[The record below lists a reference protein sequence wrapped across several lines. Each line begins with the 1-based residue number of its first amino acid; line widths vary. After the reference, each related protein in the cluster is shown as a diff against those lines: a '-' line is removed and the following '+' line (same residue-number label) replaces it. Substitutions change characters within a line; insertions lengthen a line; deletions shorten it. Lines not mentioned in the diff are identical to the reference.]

1 VFDPSPQ
8 ESQVKKLLILAVAAA
23 AGYAVYRKI
32 QQDKAEQDLWNEA
45 IFDDELEDVDVDAT
59 GKPVVDLR

>member
-1 VFDPSPQ
+1 
-8 ESQVKKLLILAVAAA
+8 VKKLLILAVAAA

-45 IFDDELEDVDVDAT
+45 IFDDEAPVSTSVDA
-59 GKPVVDLR
+59 GAPVVDLR

>member
-1 VFDPSPQ
+1 MFDPSPQ

-45 IFDDELEDVDVDAT
+45 IFDDEAPVSTSVDA
-59 GKPVVDLR
+59 GAPVVDLR